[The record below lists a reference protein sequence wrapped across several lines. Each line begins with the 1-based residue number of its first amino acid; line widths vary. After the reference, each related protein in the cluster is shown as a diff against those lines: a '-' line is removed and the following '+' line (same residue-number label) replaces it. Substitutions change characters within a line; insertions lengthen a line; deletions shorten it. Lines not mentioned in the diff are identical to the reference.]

1 MSASTTQHAQTGRR
15 LGRLFALG
23 ALALPL
29 TVAGNTVEVGQ
40 TTVTWGGFLKADA
53 IFSRFSDGRVA
64 QGPARDFYLPAAI
77 PTSDGSGQSFSV
89 TDFHAK
95 ETRLFASMK
104 TQYAG
109 IAVGGHVEF
118 DFIVNQGLGDE
129 RITNA
134 YNPGLRRAFV
144 TLDNWLIGQE
154 WTTFQNLGAIPDVL
168 DFVAFPSE
176 GTIFVRQPMLRYS
189 NGGFAIALENTETT
203 LGTGAPASQT
213 QDGVIPDLTLRYVST
228 FEGGNFA
235 VTGLLRQLRVDELNP
250 AAPNGMKETEVGYG
264 IGLSG
269 KLPLGASD
277 IRFMLTHGD
286 GVGRY
291 LALSAVPDVVVD
303 ANGGLDTVSV
313 TNGYLAYRQPWTDRW
328 RSTFI
333 VSYLDAEDTVGL
345 KSLTGYAVNLL
356 YSPVPKIT
364 TGVEYRRGEREE
376 QNGNDGT
383 LDRLQFSVKYML

>member
-1 MSASTTQHAQTGRR
+1 MKASTTQHARTGRR
-15 LGRLFALG
+15 LGRLVALA

-29 TVAGNTVEVGQ
+29 TAAGNSVEIGQ
-40 TTVTWGGFLKADA
+40 TTVTWGGFIKADA
-53 IFSRFSDGRVA
+53 IFSRFSDGRVPQSA
-64 QGPARDFYLPAAI
+64 GRDFYLPAGI

-118 DFIVNQGLGDE
+118 DFIVNQGAGDE

-303 ANGGLDTVSV
+303 ANGQLDTVSV
-313 TNGYLAYRQPWTDRW
+313 TNGYIAYRQPWTDKW
-328 RSTFI
+328 RSTVTF
-333 VSYLDAEDTVGL
+333 SYLNAEDTVGL

-376 QNGNDGT
+376 ENGNDGS
-383 LDRLQFSVKYML
+383 LDRVQFSVKYVL